1 MTGTPEWVRDTCI
14 GLVAGGLAV
23 VAWTALQPSDAATSR
38 NVAVVTPVAV
48 SPDARE
54 AVAGPTGAPLLWKVT
69 NGEATV
75 YLFGSVHALPPGVEW
90 MDGRLFQA
98 FDTADAAWFEV
109 PDLDKLPEFKGFEE
123 KAFSARPGLTNGL
136 SAQEVR
142 ELETLMHRYNYTLK
156 DVARVRPGVMAAAI
170 GQLSSAA
177 GGFDTDRGVDWMLF
191 NRAKNLKMKTGGF
204 ESHKAHYAYLQAL
217 GADEDEDGTAAL
229 KRALAI
235 HFGRDHDSLEVLVK
249 SWRTGDQ
256 RAMTQSLAEE
266 KTRSPRS
273 YDLLLTG
280 RNAKWVP
287 QIEAMLKGDQTTFIV
302 AGAAHFTGPDSVIAM
317 LRQRGYPV
325 ERVDP

>member
-1 MTGTPEWVRDTCI
+1 MAGTPEWVRDTCI
-14 GLVAGGLAV
+14 GLLAGALAV
-23 VAWTALQPSDAATSR
+23 MAWTALEPSDVTQR
-38 NVAVVTPVAV
+38 NVPVVLPAVMSA
-48 SPDARE
+48 DARE

-90 MDGRLFQA
+90 MDARLFQA

-109 PDLDKLPEFKGFEE
+109 PDLDKMPEFKGFEE
-123 KAFSARPGLTNGL
+123 KAFSARPGLTKGL
-136 SAQEVR
+136 SDIEIR
-142 ELETLMHRYNYTLK
+142 ELETLLHRYNSTLK
-156 DVARVRPGVMAAAI
+156 EAERVRPAVMAAFV

-191 NRAKNLKMKTGGF
+191 NRAKALKMKTGGF
-204 ESHKAHYAYLQAL
+204 ESHRAHYDYLYAL
-217 GADEDEDGTAAL
+217 GKGADEGGTAAL

-249 SWRTGDQ
+249 TWRTGDQ
-256 RAMTQSLAEE
+256 RAMTESLAEE
-266 KTRSPRS
+266 KARGPQS
-273 YDLLLTG
+273 YDLLLTS

-287 QIEAMLKGDQTTFIV
+287 QIETMLKGDQTTFVV

-317 LRQRGYPV
+317 LRQRGYTV

>member
-1 MTGTPEWVRDTCI
+1 MAGTPEWVRDTCI
-14 GLVAGGLAV
+14 GLLAGALAV
-23 VAWTALQPSDAATSR
+23 MAWTALEPSDVTQR
-38 NVAVVTPVAV
+38 NVPVVLPAVMSA
-48 SPDARE
+48 DARE

-90 MDGRLFQA
+90 MDARLFQA

-109 PDLDKLPEFKGFEE
+109 PDLDKMPEFKGFEE
-123 KAFSARPGLTNGL
+123 KAFSARPGLTKGL
-136 SAQEVR
+136 SDIEIR
-142 ELETLMHRYNYTLK
+142 ELETLLHRYNSTLK
-156 DVARVRPGVMAAAI
+156 EAERVRPAVMAAFV

-191 NRAKNLKMKTGGF
+191 NRAKALKMKTGGF
-204 ESHKAHYAYLQAL
+204 ESHRAHYDYLYAL
-217 GADEDEDGTAAL
+217 GKGADEGGTAAL

-249 SWRTGDQ
+249 TWRTGDQ
-256 RAMTQSLAEE
+256 RAMTESLAQE
-266 KTRSPRS
+266 KARGPQS

-287 QIEAMLKGDQTTFIV
+287 QIETMLKGDQTTFVV

-317 LRQRGYPV
+317 LRQRGYTV